1 MDFVWNLAFYLNLS
15 TKDLVVAFVILERCF
30 SAGQAI
36 VLRPHTARKLFLA
49 SCTIA
54 RKFSTDERLFNRDAT
69 KSLAQAFT
77 ALDMEHLQ
85 ALERQARHPTHPD
98 SRLPCL
104 LTFLSLALAFPPIYF
119 PSQVLKLMRYSLPID
134 VGFYQMYADALNA
147 AANTST
153 GAQRVA
159 PDMQAE

>member
-1 MDFVWNLAFYLNLS
+1 MDFVWHLAFYLHLS
-15 TKDLVVAFVILERCF
+15 TKDLVVAFVILERCV
-30 SAGQAI
+30 SVGQAT

-54 RKFSTDERLFNRDAT
+54 RKFSTDERFFDRDAA

-85 ALERQARHPTHPD
+85 ALERQVRHPTHPD
-98 SRLPCL
+98 FVYLAL
-104 LTFLSLALAFPPIYF
+104 LTFLSLALAFPSICV
-119 PSQVLKLMRYSLPID
+119 PSQVLKLMKYSLPMD

-147 AANTST
+147 AANAIT

>member
-1 MDFVWNLAFYLNLS
+1 MDFVWHLAFYLHLS

-54 RKFSTDERLFNRDAT
+54 RKFSTDERLFNRDAA

-85 ALERQARHPTHPD
+85 ALERQATPHSP
-98 SRLPCL
+98 RLSFTL
-104 LTFLSLALAFPPIYF
+104 LTH
-119 PSQVLKLMRYSLPID
+119 LPEPNISISID
-134 VGFYQMYADALNA
+134 LRPFA
-147 AANTST
+147 
-153 GAQRVA
+153 GAQA
-159 PDMQAE
+159 DEI

>member
-1 MDFVWNLAFYLNLS
+1 MNFVWHLAFYLNLS

-85 ALERQARHPTHPD
+85 ALERQATRTPPTL
-98 SRLPCL
+98 SLTRCLYLPCPL
-104 LTFLSLALAFPPIYF
+104 VWHWHLRPFA
-119 PSQVLKLMRYSLPID
+119 
-134 VGFYQMYADALNA
+134 
-147 AANTST
+147 
-153 GAQRVA
+153 GAQT
-159 PDMQAE
+159 DEI

>member
-1 MDFVWNLAFYLNLS
+1 MNFVWHLAFYLNLS

-85 ALERQARHPTHPD
+85 AFERQATRTPPTL
-98 SRLPCL
+98 SLTRSLYLPC
-104 LTFLSLALAFPPIYF
+104 SLALALTPLRRC
-119 PSQVLKLMRYSLPID
+119 SD
-134 VGFYQMYADALNA
+134 
-147 AANTST
+147 
-153 GAQRVA
+153 
-159 PDMQAE
+159 